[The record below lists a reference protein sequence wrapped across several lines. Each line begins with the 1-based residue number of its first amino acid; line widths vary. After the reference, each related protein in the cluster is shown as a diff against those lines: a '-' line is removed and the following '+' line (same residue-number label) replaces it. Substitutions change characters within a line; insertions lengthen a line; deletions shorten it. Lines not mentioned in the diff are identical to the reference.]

1 MNLNKIFKNKKIIIT
16 GHTGFK
22 GSWLTLSLNRF
33 GAKVMGLSN
42 GIPTSPSNFKAS
54 KVKNGIITK
63 KLDIKNLKKLK
74 KTIINF
80 KPNFIFHLAAQSLV
94 RDSYKNPKDTWQTN
108 LIGTLNILE
117 SIRYLNN
124 KVTVI
129 LITSDKAYKNVEKK
143 SGYKETDLL
152 GGTDPYSASKSSAE
166 IAIQSYFNSYLKYR
180 KNISIGVARAG
191 NVIGGGDW
199 SKDRLIPDCIR
210 AWSKGNKAIVRN
222 PQSTRP
228 WQHVLEAIWGYIFFA
243 SKLNFNKKL
252 NGQAFNF
259 GPNIKK
265 NYRVTDLINTIEKY
279 WPNIKYSTSAKKTK
293 KFHESSLLKLN
304 CNKAKKLLK
313 WKSILSFNETG
324 RLTAKW
330 YKDFYKNK
338 ENIRETSL
346 KQIKKYDELFKR
358 SVR

>member
-143 SGYKETDLL
+143 SGYK
-152 GGTDPYSASKSSAE
+152 
-166 IAIQSYFNSYLKYR
+166 
-180 KNISIGVARAG
+180 
-191 NVIGGGDW
+191 
-199 SKDRLIPDCIR
+199 
-210 AWSKGNKAIVRN
+210 
-222 PQSTRP
+222 
-228 WQHVLEAIWGYIFFA
+228 
-243 SKLNFNKKL
+243 
-252 NGQAFNF
+252 
-259 GPNIKK
+259 
-265 NYRVTDLINTIEKY
+265 
-279 WPNIKYSTSAKKTK
+279 
-293 KFHESSLLKLN
+293 
-304 CNKAKKLLK
+304 
-313 WKSILSFNETG
+313 
-324 RLTAKW
+324 
-330 YKDFYKNK
+330 
-338 ENIRETSL
+338 
-346 KQIKKYDELFKR
+346 
-358 SVR
+358 